1 MTKTAAKTAAKTKSS
16 PRRPLKGEPLRVLLG
31 PGETGWVRLT
41 SEGFEVCNIPLN
53 PRLNYGDL
61 VSLRLPPTRPGR
73 RRDAPPMAAVDRVLD
88 RSFRRKTTLWYDQ
101 PKQFGP
107 LVKRLRAAGAM
118 TEGAVGPM
126 LPKGKQGKPRRGFLM
141 VAYNAPTNP
150 VAIAREAGID
160 RPRSKESRP

>member
-1 MTKTAAKTAAKTKSS
+1 MTKTVTKTAVKTTTKTKSA

-61 VSLRLPPTRPGR
+61 VSLRLLPTQPGR
-73 RRDAPPMAAVDRVLD
+73 RHGRCAPPMATVDRVLD
-88 RSFRRKTTLWYDQ
+88 RSFRRKMTLWYDQ

-107 LVKRLRAAGAM
+107 LVKRLRAA
-118 TEGAVGPM
+118 
-126 LPKGKQGKPRRGFLM
+126 
-141 VAYNAPTNP
+141 
-150 VAIAREAGID
+150 
-160 RPRSKESRP
+160 